1 MTISNGHELS
11 PSNPKLNINFY
22 MISCFSFCR
31 KKALAKLLIHLT
43 SISVTSKCF
52 RILH

>member
-1 MTISNGHELS
+1 MTISNGHEFL
-11 PSNPKLNINFY
+11 PSNPKLNINFHVK
-22 MISCFSFCR
+22 SSFSFCW

-43 SISVTSKCF
+43 SISVTSQCF